1 MKIEGGT
8 MYKLIVTDMDGT
20 FLNSFGEIPVKNL
33 EVVNKAVDLGVEFAI
48 VTGRPYVSVKKLLE
62 DNGLSCFVIGCNGAQ
77 VTDREGR
84 LVKAHYINRESLIA
98 IMKSAEDK
106 DLYYQLYDD
115 RYIYTRSRLQLLK
128 MLKNYSGKS
137 VRKHITLKRILGGI
151 KRLFFI
157 EVRVKP
163 NLMEFV
169 QNNDMGFYKIQI
181 ASLSR
186 GELDKMLP
194 ELRAIPDVDITSS
207 NYFNLEIGPKDI
219 NKGTALKEL
228 AEIGGIEREQI
239 MAMGDNLNDVP
250 MLVYAGCGIAMEN
263 AEEEVK
269 SKAKF
274 ITKSN
279 DDNGVAYAIDQLLL
293 KTAEPHKTG
302 Q

>member
-1 MKIEGGT
+1 MKIEGGM

-20 FLNSFGEIPVKNL
+20 FLNSLGEIPAKNL
-33 EVVNKAVDLGVEFAI
+33 EAVKKAINQDVEFAI
-48 VTGRPYVSVKKLLE
+48 VTGRPYVSVKKLLN
-62 DNGLSCFVIGCNGAQ
+62 DNELSCSVIGCNGAQ

-84 LVKAHYINRESLIA
+84 LVKAHYIDRGSLFA
-98 IMKSAEDK
+98 IMKSAEEK

-137 VRKHITLKRILGGI
+137 IRKHITLKRILGGI

-169 QNNDMGFYKIQI
+169 RNNEVGFYKIQI
-181 ASLSR
+181 ASLNR
-186 GELDKMLP
+186 GELDKLLP
-194 ELRAIPDVDITSS
+194 ELKAIPNVDITSS
-207 NYFNLEIGPKDI
+207 NYFNLEIGPKGI

-228 AEIGGIEREQI
+228 AEIGGIERDDI
-239 MAMGDNLNDVP
+239 IAMGDNLNDVP
-250 MLVYAGCGIAMEN
+250 MLMYAGCGVAMEN

-269 SKAKF
+269 SKAQF

-279 DDNGVAYAIDQLLL
+279 DEDGVAYAIDRLLFR
-293 KTAEPHKTG
+293 K
-302 Q
+302 